1 MTDKP
6 DVAAQSTSTYLYNEL
21 SKAIGTIAMQTGTIA
36 ELQSQLAEA
45 QMPKKPTPKPK
56 PVGQSAKI
64 RTGKLTSR
72 TGPR

>member
-6 DVAAQSTSTYLYNEL
+6 DIAANASANYLFHRLNE
-21 SKAIGTIAMQTGTIA
+21 AIGTIATQTGTIA

-45 QMPKKPTPKPK
+45 QMPKKPIPKTK
-56 PVGQSAKI
+56 PVGQSAKQT
-64 RTGKLTSR
+64 TGKLKSR